1 MHLVGNVRRCIG
13 ARYFTSTLKKNRA
26 FIILVIYQM
35 NGNARFI
42 LSGIHYLAWHTEEF
56 VAMVAWMRA
65 WNGTAPEGRRVT
77 FLGVAGLQV
86 LEAAV
91 TRAGH
96 ERRRLALVSSSP
108 TDLRILR
115 LFGLDVRV
123 PVYPRLS
130 DAIREIASQVP

>member
-1 MHLVGNVRRCIG
+1 MPSPHRKTPAPVLGHEHATG
-13 ARYFTSTLKKNRA
+13 LL
-26 FIILVIYQM
+26 ILTVT
-35 NGNARFI
+35 GELDA
-42 LSGIHYLAWHTEEF
+42 S
-56 VAMVAWMRA
+56 
-65 WNGTAPEGRRVT
+65 TAPLLDRHLDGNLHDRTVIDLSQVT